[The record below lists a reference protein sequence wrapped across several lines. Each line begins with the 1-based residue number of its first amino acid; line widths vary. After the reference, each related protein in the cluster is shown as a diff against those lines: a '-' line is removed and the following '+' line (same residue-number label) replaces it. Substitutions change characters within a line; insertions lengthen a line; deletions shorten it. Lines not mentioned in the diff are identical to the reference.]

1 MSNLTKLLFQSASG
15 NSSGLTLENFGYQVN
30 VDSTNTTTMNFGFSS
45 MKMKGNNVYLSIN
58 QKDNG
63 VKGCFFLSFNH
74 SEGTI
79 NSSFSKKIPYTAWE
93 ANYSEVGYWG
103 NDHVYMPV
111 FSRGNGDNSFT
122 EMAGGVLDEDGTLQP
137 LYLGYTSAG
146 HMCASYSEGCYVIA
160 QEQGAPNGFK
170 YSVFKINSS
179 GVTQWKK
186 VCGFVSSNS
195 PQSAFI
201 SGDGVFVDEND
212 DLYIAGTARDYSATG
227 SQYIG
232 VILKLSSN
240 GTSQII
246 DNTPYADSTAVYKP
260 RGAFKY
266 GSNFYAL
273 YNQSQGKKTVIRNF
287 GSSLS
292 NAGTSYDLTN
302 TSIDAIWRTN
312 IASNGY
318 VWLQARSTVSNSIEC
333 WCIDL
338 NSLTTGTSNIV
349 VGYRVTLSESI
360 KNYCGLAADDSGN
373 AVLSFCPDQ
382 FKNPDQIYVISL
394 LIDGSSAGTLTGGS
408 QNITVTDVTTTGNPT
423 LNAFSSSNVTAS
435 NLSSLTISDH
445 SYSVATT
452 DRWQSYSPSLTNIT

>member
-15 NSSGLTLENFGYQVN
+15 NSSGSTLENFGYQVN
-30 VDSTNTTTMNFGFSS
+30 VDSTNTTAMNFGFSS
-45 MKMKGNNVYLSIN
+45 MKIKGNNVYLSIN
-58 QKDNG
+58 QKDTG

-74 SEGTI
+74 SAGTI

-93 ANYSEVGYWG
+93 NNYSEVGYWG

-111 FSRGNGDNSFT
+111 FSRGNGDNSYT
-122 EMAGGVLDEDGTLQP
+122 DMAGGVFDEDGTLQP
-137 LYLGYTSAG
+137 LYVSYTSAG
-146 HMCASYSEGCYVIA
+146 TMCASYSEGCYVIG
-160 QEQGAPNGFK
+160 QQQGANGFK
-170 YSVFKINSS
+170 YSVIKINSS
-179 GVTQWKK
+179 GVVQWKK
-186 VCGFVSSNS
+186 VCGFVSSNN

-201 SGDGVFVDEND
+201 SGEGLFVDEND
-212 DLYIAGTARDYSATG
+212 DLYITGSARDYSAP
-227 SQYIG
+227 SSDYVG

-246 DNTPYADSTAVYKP
+246 DTTPYSTSTAVYRTK
-260 RGAFKY
+260 GAFKY
-266 GSNFYAL
+266 DGNFYAV
-273 YNQSQGKKTVIRNF
+273 YSQISGKKTIIRNF

-292 NAGTSYDLTN
+292 NAGTSYELSN
-302 TSIDAIWRTN
+302 TSIDLIWRTN

-349 VGYRVTLSESI
+349 VGYRVTYPETI
-360 KNYCGLAADDSGN
+360 QNYCNVAADDSGN
-373 AVLSFCPDQ
+373 AVLSFCPSSA
-382 FKNPDQIYVISL
+382 KNPDEIYVISL

-423 LNAFSSSNVTAS
+423 LNTFSSSNVTAS
-435 NLSSLTISDH
+435 NLSSLTISNH
-445 SYSVATT
+445 STSVATT
-452 DRWQSYSPSLTNIT
+452 DKWQSYSPSLTNIT